1 MSLLL
6 QIPQN
11 RSHHTCGKLLAFFI
25 KHVIFTFTVCF
36 CEKTSGRE
44 SSSEGSEA
52 MLRPNRMTA
61 IFFSC
66 EIALQEVLSMQSVQQ
81 LQRLKKVQEVC
92 NLLKF
97 FN

>member
-1 MSLLL
+1 MWKAAVGLLL
-6 QIPQN
+6 
-11 RSHHTCGKLLAFFI
+11 KEKKKAFFI

-52 MLRPNRMTA
+52 MLRLNRMTA

-66 EIALQEVLSMQSVQQ
+66 EIALQEVLSM
-81 LQRLKKVQEVC
+81 RPVC
-92 NLLKF
+92 TTASAS
-97 FN
+97 